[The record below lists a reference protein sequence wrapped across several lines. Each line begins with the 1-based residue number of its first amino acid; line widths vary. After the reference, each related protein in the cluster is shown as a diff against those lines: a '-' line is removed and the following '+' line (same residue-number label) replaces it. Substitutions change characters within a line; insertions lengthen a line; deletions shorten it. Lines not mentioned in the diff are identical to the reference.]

1 MSKTSMSSQ
10 RPRGFNQF
18 EILDRAMELFW
29 HNGYEGTSIADLTE
43 VIDILRPSLRSVQR
57 VRQ

>member
-1 MSKTSMSSQ
+1 MSSQ